1 MNCASG
7 VAPLVH
13 LPFFI
18 AYQVSDDR
26 RHQALPVQSPGNG
39 SDNGPGNR
47 YSTRGFIIYF
57 MRKLR
62 LGYGLLLA
70 SVLLSVLGYLSWSQ
84 GLITFLP
91 GLLLIYV
98 HKK

>member
-1 MNCASG
+1 MTKDTKNFLYKA
-7 VAPLVH
+7 LVT
-13 LPFFI
+13 
-18 AYQVSDDR
+18 
-26 RHQALPVQSPGNG
+26 VQITAIGNG
-39 SDNGPGNR
+39 
-47 YSTRGFIIYF
+47 YSTRGFVLYF
-57 MRKLR
+57 MRRIR

-70 SVLLSVLGYLSWSQ
+70 SLLLSLLGYLSWSQ